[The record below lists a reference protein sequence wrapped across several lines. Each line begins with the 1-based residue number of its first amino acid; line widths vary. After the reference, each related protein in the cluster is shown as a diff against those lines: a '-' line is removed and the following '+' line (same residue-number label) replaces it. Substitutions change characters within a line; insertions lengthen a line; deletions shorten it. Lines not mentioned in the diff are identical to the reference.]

1 MEKTMALPGANLK
14 ELEKRMEGAL
24 ASLKSEFSGLR
35 SGRASASLVEHIMV
49 DAYGSN
55 MPVNQVGSVNVPEP
69 RMISVQ
75 VWDKALVS
83 AVDRAIRDAGIGVN
97 PVVDGTNVRIPI
109 PPLTE
114 ERRKEFTK
122 VAHKYAESAR
132 IAIRNVRREGMDH
145 IKKAEGVGEDD
156 QKRQSEQVQKLTDAM
171 IKKVDEAL
179 AVKEAE
185 IMQV

>member
-1 MEKTMALPGANLK
+1 MANAGANMK
-14 ELEKRMEGAL
+14 DLEKRMEGAL
-24 ASLKSEFSGLR
+24 AALKSEFSGLR
-35 SGRASASLVEHIMV
+35 SGRASASLIEPIMV
-49 DAYGSN
+49 DAYGSH
-55 MPVNQVGSVNVPEP
+55 MPMNQVGTVNVPEP

-75 VWDKALVS
+75 VWDRALVS
-83 AVDRAIRDAGIGVN
+83 AVERAIRDAGIGVN

-109 PPLTE
+109 PSLTE
-114 ERRKEFTK
+114 ERRRELTK
-122 VAHKYAESAR
+122 VAHKYAEHAR
-132 IAIRNVRREGMDH
+132 VAIRNVRREGMDQ

-179 AVKEAE
+179 ASKEAE

>member
-1 MEKTMALPGANLK
+1 MAGPGVNMK
-14 ELEKRMEGAL
+14 DLEKRMDGAL
-24 ASLKSEFSGLR
+24 SALKSEFSGLR
-35 SGRASASLVEHIMV
+35 SGRASANLVEHIMV

-69 RMISVQ
+69 RMISIQ

-97 PVVDGTNVRIPI
+97 PVVDGTNVRVPI

-132 IAIRNVRREGMDH
+132 IAIRNVRREGMDM
-145 IKKAEGVGEDD
+145 IKRTEGVGEDE
-156 QKRQSEQVQKLTDAM
+156 QKRQSEQVQKLTDSM

-179 AVKEAE
+179 SAKEAE

>member
-1 MEKTMALPGANLK
+1 MAGPGANMRD
-14 ELEKRMEGAL
+14 LEKRMEGAL

-49 DAYGSN
+49 DAYGSH
-55 MPVNQVGSVNVPEP
+55 MPINQVGSVNVPEP
-69 RMISVQ
+69 RMISIG

-97 PVVDGTNVRIPI
+97 PIVDGTNVRIPI

-132 IAIRNVRREGMDH
+132 IAIRNVRREGMDQ

-156 QKRQSEQVQKLTDAM
+156 QKRQSDQVQKLTDAM

-179 AVKEAE
+179 AAKEAE

>member
-1 MEKTMALPGANLK
+1 MAGANFK
-14 ELEKRMEGAL
+14 DLEKRMDGAL
-24 ASLKSEFSGLR
+24 SALKGEFSGLR
-35 SGRASASLVEHIMV
+35 SGRASASLLEPVMV
-49 DAYGSN
+49 DAYGAM
-55 MPVNQVGSVNVPEP
+55 MPLNQVGSINVPEP
-69 RMISVQ
+69 RMISVS

-83 AVDRAIRDAGIGVN
+83 AVDRAIRDAGIGLN
-97 PVVDGTNVRIPI
+97 PVVDGMNVRVPI

-122 VAHKYAESAR
+122 VAHKYAEQAKV
-132 IAIRNVRREGMDH
+132 AIRNVRREGMEQ

-179 AVKEAE
+179 AAKEAE

>member
-1 MEKTMALPGANLK
+1 MTGPGANLK
-14 ELEKRMEGAL
+14 DLEKRMDGAL
-24 ASLKSEFSGLR
+24 AALRGEFSGLR

-49 DAYGSN
+49 DAYGSH
-55 MPVNQVGSVNVPEP
+55 MPVNQVGTVNVPEP
-69 RMISVQ
+69 RMISIG

-97 PVVDGTNVRIPI
+97 PVVDGTNVRVPI

-114 ERRKEFTK
+114 ERRKELTK
-122 VAHKYAESAR
+122 VAHKYAEQAR
-132 IAIRNVRREGMDH
+132 VAIRNVRREGMDQ
-145 IKKAEGVGEDD
+145 IKKADGIGEDL

-179 AVKEAE
+179 HAKEAE

>member
-1 MEKTMALPGANLK
+1 MAGANFK
-14 ELEKRMEGAL
+14 DLEKRMDGAL
-24 ASLKSEFSGLR
+24 SALKGEFSGLR
-35 SGRASASLVEHIMV
+35 SGRASASLLEPVMV
-49 DAYGSN
+49 DAYGAM
-55 MPVNQVGSVNVPEP
+55 MPLNQVGSINVPEP
-69 RMISVQ
+69 RMISVS

-83 AVDRAIRDAGIGVN
+83 AVDRAIRDAGIGLN
-97 PVVDGTNVRIPI
+97 PVVDGMNVRVPI

-114 ERRKEFTK
+114 ERRKELTK
-122 VAHKYAESAR
+122 VAHKYAEQAKV
-132 IAIRNVRREGMDH
+132 AIRNVRREGMEQ

-179 AVKEAE
+179 AAKEAE

>member
-1 MEKTMALPGANLK
+1 MSSAGANLK
-14 ELEKRMEGAL
+14 DLEKRMEGAL
-24 ASLKSEFSGLR
+24 SALKGEFSGLR

-49 DAYGSN
+49 DAYGSH

-69 RMISVQ
+69 RMISIG

-97 PVVDGTNVRIPI
+97 PIVDGTNVRIPI

-132 IAIRNVRREGMDH
+132 VAIRNVRREGMDQ
-145 IKKAEGVGEDD
+145 IKKAEGVGEDE

-179 AVKEAE
+179 SAKEAE

>member
-1 MEKTMALPGANLK
+1 MAGPGVNMK
-14 ELEKRMEGAL
+14 DLEKRMDGAL
-24 ASLKSEFSGLR
+24 ASLKAEFSGLR
-35 SGRASASLVEHIMV
+35 SGRASASLVEHITV
-49 DAYGSN
+49 DAYGSH

-69 RMISVQ
+69 RMISIQ

-97 PVVDGTNVRIPI
+97 PIVDGTNVRIPI

-132 IAIRNVRREGMDH
+132 VAIRNVRREGMDL
-145 IKKAEGVGEDD
+145 IKKTEGVGEDE
-156 QKRQSEQVQKLTDAM
+156 QKRQSEQVQKLTDAV

-179 AVKEAE
+179 AAKEAE

>member
-1 MEKTMALPGANLK
+1 MAGPGVNMK

-49 DAYGSN
+49 DAYGSHL
-55 MPVNQVGSVNVPEP
+55 PVNQVGSVNVPEP
-69 RMISVQ
+69 RMISIG

-122 VAHKYAESAR
+122 VAHKYAEAAR
-132 IAIRNVRREGMDH
+132 VAVRNVRREGMDQ
-145 IKKAEGVGEDD
+145 IKKTEGVGEDE

-179 AVKEAE
+179 AAKEAE

>member
-1 MEKTMALPGANLK
+1 MATTGANFK
-14 ELEKRMEGAL
+14 DLEKRMDGAL
-24 ASLKSEFSGLR
+24 SALKGEFSGLR
-35 SGRASASLVEHIMV
+35 SGRASASLLEPIIV
-49 DAYGSN
+49 DAYGAM
-55 MPVNQVGSVNVPEP
+55 MPINQVGSINVPEP

-83 AVDRAIRDAGIGVN
+83 AVDRAIRDAGIGLN
-97 PVVDGTNVRIPI
+97 PVVDGANVRVPI

-114 ERRKEFTK
+114 ERRRDLTK
-122 VAHKYAESAR
+122 VAHKYAEQAK
-132 IAIRNVRREGMDH
+132 IAIRNVRREGMEA

-171 IKKVDEAL
+171 IKRVDEAL
-179 AVKEAE
+179 TAKEAE